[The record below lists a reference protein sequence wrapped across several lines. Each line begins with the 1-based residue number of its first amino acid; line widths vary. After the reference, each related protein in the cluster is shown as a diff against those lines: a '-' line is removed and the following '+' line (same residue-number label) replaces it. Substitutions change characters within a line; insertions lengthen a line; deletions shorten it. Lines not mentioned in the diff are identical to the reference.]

1 MSEFYPTPEIKQF
14 LEMLS
19 KHPDGKL
26 YPDLLEYPTLL
37 EELYYAEMTRDYALT
52 DWNNSPEDITLKNN
66 YTNSCKKHRSLLEKK
81 NIVFD
86 KLVRLMTT
94 F

>member
-1 MSEFYPTPEIKQF
+1 MSHLYLSLEIKQF

-19 KHPDGKL
+19 QHPDGKL
-26 YPDLLEYPTLL
+26 YPDLLSYPTLI
-37 EELYYAEMTRDYALT
+37 EDVYYTEMARDYALT
-52 DWNNSPEDITLKNN
+52 DWNNAPDDINLKNN
-66 YTNSCKKHRSLLEKK
+66 YNNLCEKHRSLLKKK
-81 NIVFD
+81 NVVFE